1 LAESCSTTRVA
12 VRDLPLMADIGI
24 NPDEIG
30 TLQPLVVSITL
41 LVDPVTKDMLGATID
56 YRRVHELARMLAEKR
71 IGLIE
76 TFGAE
81 LARSC
86 LAFDHVRQ
94 AEVTIDKP
102 RALPTGMASVTISM
116 SK

>member
-1 LAESCSTTRVA
+1 MVESCSTTRVA

-30 TLQPLVVSITL
+30 TFQPLVVSITL
-41 LVDPVTKDMLGATID
+41 LVDPVTEDMLGATID

-94 AEVTIDKP
+94 AEVVIDKP
-102 RALPTGMASVTISM
+102 RALPSGMASVTISM